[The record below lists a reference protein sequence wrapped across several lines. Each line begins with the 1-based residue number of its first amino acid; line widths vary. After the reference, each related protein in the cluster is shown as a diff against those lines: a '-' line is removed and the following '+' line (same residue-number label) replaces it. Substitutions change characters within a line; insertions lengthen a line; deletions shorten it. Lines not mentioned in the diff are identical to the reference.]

1 MNSGSEFGTLPLR
14 LVVSDVDG
22 TLLGRSGEISLR
34 NSSAIESC
42 FKRGVAVAISTGR
55 PPFGV
60 DGVIAK
66 IGELYGRATGNR
78 ATAFLNIFADGAV
91 VSPTDGSR
99 DLFSRQLA
107 KEDLVTLLDVAEDL
121 GLPLQLYSSQELFA
135 SGPSRAVEIQVARFG
150 ISANFQDLRLVVEG
164 QRIIKAGAVVFGPD
178 RERIFDTLSS
188 RIRDI
193 VACAIAQS
201 PDVPE
206 AYFVNIAAT
215 GVSKGEALG
224 RLAEALHVPTNQ
236 ILAIGDSFNDI
247 PLIEQ
252 AHVGI
257 AMGNGVEPLKRLA
270 DHVTGDVEDDGF
282 ADAIQKFVLS

>member
-1 MNSGSEFGTLPLR
+1 MSSGSEFEAPPIR

-22 TLLGRSGEISLR
+22 TLLGRSGEISPR
-34 NSSAIESC
+34 NSDAIESC

-60 DGVIAK
+60 DRVIAK
-66 IGELYGRATGNR
+66 IEELYGRATGNHT
-78 ATAFLNIFADGAV
+78 AAFLNIFADGAV
-91 VSPTDGSR
+91 VSATDGSH
-99 DLFSRQLA
+99 DVYSRQLA
-107 KEDLVTLLDVAEDL
+107 KEDLATLLEVAEDL
-121 GLPLQLYSSQELFA
+121 GLPLQLYSSNKLFA

-150 ISANFQDLRLVVEG
+150 VSAVFQDLRLVVEN
-164 QRIIKAGAVVFGPD
+164 QTIIKAGAVLFGSD
-178 RERIFDTLSS
+178 RQRNFDTLSS
-188 RIRDI
+188 RIGDT

-206 AYFVNIAAT
+206 AYFVNIAAK

-224 RLAEALHVPTNQ
+224 RLAEALNIPTDQ

-247 PLIEQ
+247 PLIEK

-257 AMGNGVEPLKRLA
+257 AMGNGIEPLKRLA
-270 DHVTGDVEDDGF
+270 DHVTGDVENDGF
-282 ADAIQKFVLS
+282 ADAIEKFVLN